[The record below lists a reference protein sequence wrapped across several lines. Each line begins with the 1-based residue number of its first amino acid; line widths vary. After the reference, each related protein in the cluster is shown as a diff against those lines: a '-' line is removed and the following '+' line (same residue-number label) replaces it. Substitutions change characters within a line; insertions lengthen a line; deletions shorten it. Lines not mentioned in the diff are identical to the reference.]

1 MRTKV
6 WAAFVVAMGLVAGSA
21 QAGVTVSPYVSIKS
35 TKSVRPDKKDKSSEN
50 ETIKQRQEYGV
61 RVGVSFWRLFKFDLG
76 VGQSKLTTTE
86 KVSAAKDEYGE
97 IDYEKDMNMDTS
109 DGSADF
115 KLTETQNVAR
125 ASLILDPS
133 FSIFILR
140 AKIGVTARQRIL
152 ESQVATQTP
161 VTETFGPTYKPH
173 SGLGAGVRLGR
184 NMYFIAEYSAYHYK
198 FPEIEPFER
207 ELSVSYG
214 ISF

>member
-1 MRTKV
+1 MRANF
-6 WAAFVVAMGLVAGSA
+6 WAAIFVAGGLMAGTA

-35 TKSVRPDKKDKSSEN
+35 TKSVQPGKKDKSTEN

-97 IDYEKDMNMDTS
+97 IDYERDMNMDTS
-109 DGSADF
+109 DQDADF
-115 KLTETQNVAR
+115 KLTETQNVAK

-133 FSIFILR
+133 FSIFIMR

-152 ESQVATQTP
+152 ESQVADQAPVNQT
-161 VTETFGPTYKPH
+161 FDPTYKPH
-173 SGLGAGVRLGR
+173 SGLGLGVRIGR
-184 NMYFIAEYSAYHYK
+184 SMYFMAEYSAYHYK

-214 ISF
+214 MSF